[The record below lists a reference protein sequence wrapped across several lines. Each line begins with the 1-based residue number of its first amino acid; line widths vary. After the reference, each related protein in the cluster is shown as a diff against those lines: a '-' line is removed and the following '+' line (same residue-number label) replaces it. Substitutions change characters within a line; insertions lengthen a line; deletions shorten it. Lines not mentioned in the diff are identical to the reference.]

1 MHVCDAS
8 MLFCSCRTCTSHPG
22 LDLCTHPPTS
32 PHIWVSSESGC
43 GSIKKC
49 KAQATSWG
57 GSLAA
62 WTWAHREGQ
71 GGLYAYWKAE
81 PSRCLSGGSQTQ
93 LDSRAPL
100 AVLVLG
106 ECCQVLGGNPTSLN
120 SRLGFWAL
128 LTWAWCILG
137 AWPRRDRLGVQLRSG
152 ALGTLLGCGDTGGR
166 EPWAEQM
173 VDRGWELP
181 FCTGS
186 GAAKGR
192 GGRRLTLALFS
203 FDSRWLGKAGVP
215 EELGEEGE
223 EEIRLSDRSCR
234 ARCDGDRSGPC
245 AL

>member
-1 MHVCDAS
+1 MWSSVYPP
-8 MLFCSCRTCTSHPG
+8 PG

-32 PHIWVSSESGC
+32 PHTWVSSESGC
-43 GSIKKC
+43 GSIRKC

-62 WTWAHREGQ
+62 WTWAHKEGQ
-71 GGLYAYWKAE
+71 GGLYSYWKAE

-93 LDSRAPL
+93 LDSRAPSV
-100 AVLVLG
+100 VLVLG
-106 ECCQVLGGNPTSLN
+106 ECCQVLGGNPSSLN

-128 LTWAWCILG
+128 LTWAWGTLG
-137 AWPRRDRLGVQLRSG
+137 ARPGRDRLGVQLRSG
-152 ALGTLLGCGDTGGR
+152 VLGTWLGCGDPGGR
-166 EPWAEQM
+166 
-173 VDRGWELP
+173 ELP

-203 FDSRWLGKAGVP
+203 FDSSWLGKAGVP
-215 EELGEEGE
+215 EELGEEGG